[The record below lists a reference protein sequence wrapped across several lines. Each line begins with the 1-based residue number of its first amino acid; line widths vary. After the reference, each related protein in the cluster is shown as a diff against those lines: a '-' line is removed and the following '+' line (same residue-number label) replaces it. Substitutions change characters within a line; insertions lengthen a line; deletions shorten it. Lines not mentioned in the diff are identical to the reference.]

1 MLAQVAGIALDD
13 VTMASVVA
21 ALGSTQQPVAIDRAR
36 IDRQIRE
43 LALEHAGGLL
53 GDDTYLTRL
62 KALRDQRDAIVERTT
77 RGYPVIELSSGS
89 APSASPSKPQTYPR
103 RRRNW
108 STPSTTGS
116 RSPAP
121 RSWVSG

>member
-21 ALGSTQQPVAIDRAR
+21 ALGSNQQPVAIDRAR

-53 GDDTYLTRL
+53 GDDTYL
-62 KALRDQRDAIVERTT
+62 DAPEGAPRAARRH
-77 RGYPVIELSSGS
+77 RGAHGRRAYPAIAQSSGS
-89 APSASPSKPQTYPR
+89 APSASPSKPQTYR
-103 RRRNW
+103 RRRQ
-108 STPSTTGS
+108 T
-116 RSPAP
+116 
-121 RSWVSG
+121 